1 MSVSPTVTFQQV
13 PPKRP
18 GEADIINGV
27 KENATPTV
35 PPHMPAA
42 EEYMQIARLA
52 VAASKMIPL
61 LRVSIEFAVAGV
73 PNIHTFACAREDIA
87 TGDLT
92 VTDLGV
98 GRTTITWATGKFPSP
113 NTKPMVSCNRTGVAV
128 GVANVL
134 PIVNGVDIY
143 TTDIAGAATDI
154 PFTVAVF

>member
-18 GEADIINGV
+18 GEADVINGA

-61 LRVSIEFAVAGV
+61 LRVSIYFATAGV
-73 PNIHTFACAREDIA
+73 PSVHSFACAREDIS

-92 VTDLGV
+92 VTDVGV
-98 GRTTITWATGKFPSP
+98 GHYTITWAAGKFPSS
-113 NTKPMVSCNRTGVAV
+113 NTRPMATCNDV
-128 GVANVL
+128 GGAVANAL
-134 PIVNGVDIY
+134 LIANGVDVY
-143 TTDIAGAATDI
+143 TTNSAGAPTDI
-154 PFTVAVF
+154 PSTVEVF